1 MRRIALLVIAASL
14 SLRAAGVN
22 EDLLEA
28 ARTGDL
34 AAVQALI
41 GKGAAIETKTDYG
54 QTPLYLAAMNGRED
68 VVRYLLDKGASP
80 DVANSFVAS
89 PVAAAGNLY
98 LASEDGD
105 VFVVKAGPQ
114 FELLAK
120 NPIGEPILATPAWAD
135 DTLIVR
141 GANHVFAIA
150 EQAPKP

>member
-28 ARTGDL
+28 ARAGDL

-120 NPIGEPILATPAWAD
+120 NPS
-135 DTLIVR
+135 
-141 GANHVFAIA
+141 
-150 EQAPKP
+150 